1 MLNASSIGALNA
13 RKYVRGKTRAF
24 KGLRGKE
31 GVMQDKQKWLKLC
44 EQAAVEQDPEKLLAL
59 VEQIDAILQV
69 EEDRLR
75 DPLRRATPSSQAK
88 GEHEMAS

>member
-1 MLNASSIGALNA
+1 MSKGLNA

-24 KGLRGKE
+24 KSCEGKE
-31 GVMQDKQKWLKLC
+31 GVMPDKQKWLKLC

-59 VEQIDAILQV
+59 VEQIDALLQI

-75 DPLRRATPSSQAK
+75 GSLRSATPSSQA
-88 GEHEMAS
+88 ESEYESPA